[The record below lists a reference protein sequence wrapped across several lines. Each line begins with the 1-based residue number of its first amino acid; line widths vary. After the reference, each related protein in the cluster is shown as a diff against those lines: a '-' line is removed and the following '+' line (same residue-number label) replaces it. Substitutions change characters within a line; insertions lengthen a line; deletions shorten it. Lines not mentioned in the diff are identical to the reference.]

1 MSAPATVAGAVAL
14 RIDTEMTIAAAAG
27 LRETLVDAVAAI
39 DADGAPLRLDL
50 SAVHDFDS
58 SGVQLLLATRRSL
71 AAQGSA
77 LHLVAPTTAVRDA
90 LLLFGLQSLLVDPA
104 EPARSACP
112 A

>member
-1 MSAPATVAGAVAL
+1 MAELADTTL

-27 LRETLVDAVAAI
+27 LRETLVDAVAALPEGS
-39 DADGAPLRLDL
+39 AGLRLDL

-71 AAQGSA
+71 AERGAA
-77 LHLVAPTTAVRDA
+77 LQLVAETTAVRDA
-90 LLLFGLQSLLVDPA
+90 LQLFGLAALLAPA
-104 EPARSACP
+104 ARA